1 MATPSSILAWKV
13 PWTEGYSPW
22 GHKELDT
29 TEQMNTH
36 TAHMLLYVSGR
47 DKQEIRGKYILMHLT
62 QALNVFHLFIVG
74 CAGSL
79 LLHGLSLVVVSRAYS
94 LVAAHALRLWT
105 GSYVHGILQARI
117 LECVAMPSSPQGIFL
132 TQGWNPHLLSLLCWQ
147 ACSLPL
153 APPGKPKPII

>member
-94 LVAAHALRLWT
+94 LVRHMCFFLCWLFMLQST
-105 GSYVHGILQARI
+105 GSR
-117 LECVAMPSSPQGIFL
+117 CVAFNGCMRGAGQSQCTASRVRAQ
-132 TQGWNPHLLSLLCWQ
+132 
-147 ACSLPL
+147 
-153 APPGKPKPII
+153 